1 MITIKLAQE
10 SKHRNKQLRLF
21 FFKKKKGAKAP
32 FLLGILENG
41 VQ

>member
-21 FFKKKKGAKAP
+21 FFKTKKGAKAP
-32 FLLGILENG
+32 FFIGCIL
-41 VQ
+41 